1 MILTALGRHFSRL
14 MVSSI
19 FICIASKFPD
29 LNFIPYVLY
38 IYSCYMKPVC
48 HINSEPGLPVVASL
62 FCALVT
68 AAGSYALAG
77 SGGVGH
83 VSV

>member
-1 MILTALGRHFSRL
+1 
-14 MVSSI
+14 
-19 FICIASKFPD
+19 
-29 LNFIPYVLY
+29 
-38 IYSCYMKPVC
+38 MKPVC
-48 HINSEPGLPVVASL
+48 HINSEPGLPVVAFL

>member
-1 MILTALGRHFSRL
+1 
-14 MVSSI
+14 
-19 FICIASKFPD
+19 
-29 LNFIPYVLY
+29 
-38 IYSCYMKPVC
+38 MKPVC
-48 HINSEPGLPVVASL
+48 HTNSGHGLPAAASL

-83 VSV
+83 VSVKQDVVVDRVGMRRI

>member
-1 MILTALGRHFSRL
+1 
-14 MVSSI
+14 
-19 FICIASKFPD
+19 
-29 LNFIPYVLY
+29 
-38 IYSCYMKPVC
+38 MKPVC
-48 HINSEPGLPVVASL
+48 HIISEPGLPVVASL